1 MNVLLIGERVINK
14 KIFQRPQGDG
24 IFIPFNDIVFEF
36 FQTKDKECIYS
47 KGYPGGINFEYY
59 PNKKQLNIL
68 YPFPTFKEL
77 TDLGI
82 EFYTE
87 HAYGP
92 RWIDIEPDLDLIDSS
107 FGPDVGELR
116 IEENLHESLIDY
128 FVSELR
134 TKEGLSSY
142 MFSEFSH
149 FYIENFPKD
158 PEKNL
163 EKLNDLFLP
172 YEKDG
177 WGEDFD
183 GILYCEWKV
192 EKKFNKSG
200 YLDILVS
207 IQLPKYHNEICKI
220 LCSKTEGFNI
230 YGLFGYCNGIDGR
243 TDDGQTY
250 GVYSNLNFEKDYI
263 LRNYQIYEIEE
274 GDDEVQFPWTRLGK

>member
-1 MNVLLIGERVINK
+1 MLEDK
-14 KIFQRPQGDG
+14 KIFEQPKGDG

-92 RWIDIEPDLDLIDSS
+92 RWINIEPDLDLIDSS

-116 IEENLHESLIDY
+116 IEENLHESLIEY

-183 GILYCEWKV
+183 GILYCEWTV
-192 EKKFNKSG
+192 EKRFNKSG

-207 IQLPKYHNEICKI
+207 IQLPEYHNEICKI

-230 YGLFGYCNGIDGR
+230 YGLFGYCNGVDGR

-274 GDDEVQFPWTRLGK
+274 GDDEVQFPWTRLEL